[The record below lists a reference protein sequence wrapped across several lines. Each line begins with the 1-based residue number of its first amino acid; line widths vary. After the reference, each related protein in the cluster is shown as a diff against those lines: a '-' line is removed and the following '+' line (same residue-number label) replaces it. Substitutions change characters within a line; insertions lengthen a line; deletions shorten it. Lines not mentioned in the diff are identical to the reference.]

1 MDSTIKSGQYNG
13 KEIPGVSKHTLTAS
27 LNYLPLTHLNL
38 GVHYKFGSGMYD
50 YNDFDNTQN
59 KAPNYQSLNL
69 SASYTFKDF
78 EVYVYVNNLTNHK
91 NAIVVS
97 GAYYPYE
104 FERTFGGGIK
114 YRW

>member
-1 MDSTIKSGQYNG
+1 
-13 KEIPGVSKHTLTAS
+13 
-27 LNYLPLTHLNL
+27 
-38 GVHYKFGSGMYD
+38 MYD

-97 GAYYPYE
+97 GAYYPHE